1 MQAVFTQGSTMRHIL
16 VMTLS
21 STVGLLSLFLVDLV
35 DMYFLSLLGQQELA
49 AAVGFAGTL
58 LFFLTA
64 ICIALSIGMGAKVSQ
79 SLGQRNPDKA
89 RQYCVHILI
98 FSFLFTSLVAAP
110 VWLQAQ
116 ILLRFLGAEGETLQL
131 ALQYTRIL
139 LPSTPVLAMAMGL
152 ASALRAAGDAKRSMY
167 AIAAGGLVNAILDP
181 ILIFGLEMNIAGAA
195 WASLIARFAILGI
208 AGFFILHRHQL
219 LAAPKASLWWADMR
233 ALVSVS
239 GPAMLTNLA
248 TPVGSSY
255 VMKTMAEFG
264 DDAVAG
270 AAIIGR
276 IVPVAFCGLF
286 ALSGAIG
293 PIIGQNMG
301 AGDFSRVKDTMINA
315 CKFAAVYVASVWALL
330 YGLSD
335 FIITAFDATED
346 ARYLISH
353 YCLWI
358 APGFFFNGLLFVAN
372 ACFNNTN
379 TAYLATLFNFSRA
392 FLGTIP
398 FVALLSAQLGAI
410 GVLAGEI
417 TGGIVFG
424 SLAMITAI
432 YKVTHLTRS
441 EAKLT
446 LDSVPE
452 TEQVKETT
460 ACQWTYCSE
469 KSALGQQV
477 VETTE
482 NN

>member
-1 MQAVFTQGSTMRHIL
+1 MQAVFTQGSIMRHIL

-64 ICIALSIGMGAKVSQ
+64 ISIALSIGMGAKVSQ
-79 SLGQRNPDKA
+79 SLGQKRVDKA
-89 RQYCVHILI
+89 RQYCVHTLI
-98 FSFLFTSLVAAP
+98 FSFLFTFAVVIP
-110 VWLQAQ
+110 VWVGSRT
-116 ILLRFLGAEGETLQL
+116 LLSFLGAEGRTLEL
-131 ALQYTRIL
+131 ALIYTHIL

-152 ASALRAAGDAKRSMY
+152 ASALRAAGDPRRSMY
-167 AIAAGGLVNAILDP
+167 AIAAGGLANAILDP
-181 ILIFGLEMNIAGAA
+181 ILIFGLDMEIAGAA
-195 WASLIARFAILGI
+195 WSSFIARFVILGI
-208 AGFFILHRHQL
+208 AGTYVIKRHKL
-219 LAAPKASLWWADMR
+219 LTSPKWSEWWIDLRSLAT
-233 ALVSVS
+233 VS

-286 ALSGAIG
+286 ALSGAVG

-301 AGDFSRVKDTMINA
+301 AGDYYRVRRTLGDASRFIAGYVMI
-315 CKFAAVYVASVWALL
+315 VWALL
-330 YGLSD
+330 YFLSD
-335 FIITAFDATED
+335 FIVASFDATED
-346 ARYLISH
+346 ARYLINQ

-372 ACFNNTN
+372 ACFNNIN
-379 TAYLATLFNFSRA
+379 SAYLATLFNFSRA

-398 FVALLSAQLGAI
+398 FVALLSSQFGAI

-417 TGGIVFG
+417 AGGLVFG
-424 SLAMITAI
+424 TLAMGTAV
-432 YKVTHLTRS
+432 YRVTHLTRS
-441 EAKLT
+441 MTE
-446 LDSVPE
+446 PE
-452 TEQVKETT
+452 DTDTVKESN
-460 ACQWTYCSE
+460 ACQWSYCSE

-477 VETTE
+477 VESAE
-482 NN
+482 SN

>member
-1 MQAVFTQGSTMRHIL
+1 MQAVFTQGSIMRHIL

-64 ICIALSIGMGAKVSQ
+64 ISIALSIGMGAKVSQ
-79 SLGQRNPDKA
+79 SLGQQRLEKA
-89 RQYCVHILI
+89 RQYCVHTLI
-98 FSFLFTSLVAAP
+98 FSFLFSLAVVIP
-110 VWLQAQ
+110 VWLESDT
-116 ILLRFLGAEGETLQL
+116 LLRFLGADGRTLEL
-131 ALQYTRIL
+131 AIVYTHIL
-139 LPSTPVLAMAMGL
+139 LPSTPILAMSMGL
-152 ASALRAAGDAKRSMY
+152 ASALRAAGDPRRSMY
-167 AIAAGGLVNAILDP
+167 AIAAGGVANAILDP
-181 ILIFGLEMNIAGAA
+181 ILIFGLDMDIAGAA
-195 WASLIARFAILGI
+195 WSSFIARFVILGI
-208 AGFFILHRHQL
+208 AGTYVIMRHGL
-219 LAAPKASLWWADMR
+219 ITSPNWSEWWTDIRSLAT
-233 ALVSVS
+233 VS

-286 ALSGAIG
+286 ALSGAVG

-301 AGDFSRVKDTMINA
+301 AGDYYRVRHTLGDA
-315 CKFAAVYVASVWALL
+315 SKFIAGYVMVVWAILFF
-330 YGLSD
+330 LSD
-335 FIITAFDATED
+335 FIISSFDASGD
-346 ARYLISH
+346 ARHLINQ

-372 ACFNNTN
+372 ASFNNTN
-379 TAYLATLFNFSRA
+379 SAYLATLFNFSRA

-398 FVALLSAQLGAI
+398 FVALLSNQFGAV
-410 GVLAGEI
+410 GVLIGEI
-417 TGGIVFG
+417 AGGVMFG
-424 SLAMITAI
+424 TLAMGTAV
-432 YKVTHLTRS
+432 YRANHLTRS
-441 EAKLT
+441 MVEKEAPDT
-446 LDSVPE
+446 
-452 TEQVKETT
+452 VKETN
-460 ACQWTYCSE
+460 ACQWSYCSD

-477 VETTE
+477 VESGE
-482 NN
+482 NS